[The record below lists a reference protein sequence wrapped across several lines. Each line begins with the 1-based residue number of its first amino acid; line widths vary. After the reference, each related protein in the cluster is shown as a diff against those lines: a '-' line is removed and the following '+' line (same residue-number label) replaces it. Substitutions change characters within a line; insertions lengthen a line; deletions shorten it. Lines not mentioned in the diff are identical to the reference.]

1 MTWATC
7 ARKSRRALRGR
18 RDGGY
23 ANTLIGKGYVHYI
36 LVPGQTFYQDDVPM
50 TVAEHV
56 WEVINAETGPT
67 TSPTKPGASDRGR
80 GTEVHPWRKPSW
92 L

>member
-1 MTWATC
+1 
-7 ARKSRRALRGR
+7 
-18 RDGGY
+18 
-23 ANTLIGKGYVHYI
+23 VHYI
-36 LVPGQTFYQDDVPM
+36 LVAGQTFYQDDVPM

-56 WEVINAETGPT
+56 WESSTSGPT
-67 TSPTKPGASDRGR
+67 TSPTKPERSDRGR